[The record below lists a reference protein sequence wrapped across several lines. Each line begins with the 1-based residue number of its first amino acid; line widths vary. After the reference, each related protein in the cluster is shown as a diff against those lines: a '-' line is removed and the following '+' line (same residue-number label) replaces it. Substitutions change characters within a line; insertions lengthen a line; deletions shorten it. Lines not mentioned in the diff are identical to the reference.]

1 MRYGLPSSRGKFGA
15 SRSEGEQS
23 EASPTRLVVQP
34 GKICYPTNDNPPE
47 PCTRTRAGAIHR
59 LMSVLLFFIDGLG
72 IGSRGISNPFDGLP
86 DAAPLAVFK
95 NEAPI
100 TLEGTLAPTD
110 ACLGIE
116 GRPQSASGQTTIL
129 TGVNAPT
136 LLGYHKQ
143 GFPNQALLEIIREH
157 SLFLKLKQAGVSPI
171 TFANAYT
178 RRFFEDRPRWISA
191 TTAAVEAAGLTFRTV
206 DDLRNG
212 RAVYQDFTNRMLIE
226 RGEKVPLRTANE
238 AAEVLAA
245 IAAESRFTLYEY
257 FITDKIGHAQDM
269 EAARSVLQKLA
280 LLIRQL
286 LVRVDLTRT
295 SVILTSD
302 HGNIEDLSS
311 RNHTLNEVPTIV
323 WGANRDSI
331 ASRIKSLADI
341 TPIIVESL
349 TEKAT
354 ASG

>member
-1 MRYGLPSSRGKFGA
+1 MHA
-15 SRSEGEQS
+15 
-23 EASPTRLVVQP
+23 TR
-34 GKICYPTNDNPPE
+34 D
-47 PCTRTRAGAIHR
+47 GAIHR
-59 LMSVLLFFIDGLG
+59 LHVGACSFVDGLG
-72 IGSRGISNPFDGLP
+72 IGSRGTSNPLDGLQ
-86 DAAPLAVFK
+86 DVAPLAVFK
-95 NEAPI
+95 NETPA
-100 TLEGTLAPTD
+100 LLDGLDGVLVPTD

-129 TGVNAPT
+129 TGVNAPA

-143 GFPNQALLEIIREH
+143 GFPNQALLEIIGEH
-157 SLFLKLKQAGVSPI
+157 SLFLKLMRAGVGPI

-178 RRFFEDRPRWISA
+178 KRFFEERPRWVSA
-191 TTAAVEAAGLTFRTV
+191 TTAAVEAAGLQFRTV

-226 RGEKVPLRTANE
+226 RGEDVPLRTASE

-245 IAAESRFTLYEY
+245 IAGESRFTLYEY

-269 EAARSVLQKLA
+269 EAARTVLQNLA

-286 LVRVDLTRT
+286 LARVDLART

-323 WGANRDSI
+323 WGTNRDSI

-341 TPIIVESL
+341 TPAIVESL

-354 ASG
+354 SSG